1 MLLQSPVLA
10 SRCRTS
16 RVTRT
21 MTLISGLH
29 SVPATAAAARN
40 ISAVLVSCRPRPAVT
55 SVSLLVGLREA
66 QTASTFCS
74 RESWLSFSWMM
85 TRACACAAA
94 SKVFFG
100 SAWRRA

>member
-1 MLLQSPVLA
+1 VLLQRPVLA

-21 MTLISGLH
+21 MPLIRGFHAVL
-29 SVPATAAAARN
+29 ATAVLARN

-66 QTASTFCS
+66 QTASTFSS
-74 RESWLSFSWMM
+74 RE
-85 TRACACAAA
+85 
-94 SKVFFG
+94 G
-100 SAWRRA
+100 

>member
-1 MLLQSPVLA
+1 MLLQRPVLA

-21 MTLISGLH
+21 MTLISGFH
-29 SVPATAAAARN
+29 SVPATAAVALN
-40 ISAVLVSCRPRPAVT
+40 ISAVLVSCRPRPVVT

-74 RESWLSFSWMM
+74 RE
-85 TRACACAAA
+85 
-94 SKVFFG
+94 G
-100 SAWRRA
+100 